1 MSNIKGLTVQAK
13 PFAMMA
19 EGVGFA
25 HYVADITSAPA

>member
-13 PFAMMA
+13 PFAIIA
-19 EGVGFA
+19 ERLGFA